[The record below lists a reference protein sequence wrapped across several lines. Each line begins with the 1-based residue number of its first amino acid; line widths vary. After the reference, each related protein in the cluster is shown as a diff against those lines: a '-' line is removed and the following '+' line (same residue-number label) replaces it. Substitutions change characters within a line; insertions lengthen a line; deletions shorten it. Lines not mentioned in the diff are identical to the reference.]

1 MWVLSLDTNLLF
13 IVKTGEEDEKTLYQ
27 TKAKLYVMEQSTGN
41 WKERGAGTMR
51 INTKETAS
59 GTQQTRIVMRADTVF
74 RVILNLPMFEGMKF
88 LIMQDKFVRFAGFE
102 TVVKDNG
109 KSETNLVNYALRVSG
124 GGGGGGGESCVH
136 GDGIYNRYL

>member
-1 MWVLSLDTNLLF
+1 M
-13 IVKTGEEDEKTLYQ
+13 KTGEEDEKTLYQ

-41 WKERGAGTMR
+41 WKERGTGTMR

-59 GTQQTRIVMRADTVF
+59 GVQQTRIVMRADTVF

-102 TVVKDNG
+102 TVVKEDG
-109 KSETNLVNYALRVSG
+109 QSETNLVNYALRVRVREKMS
-124 GGGGGGGESCVH
+124 SWLLTDPWVS
-136 GDGIYNRYL
+136 L